1 VRYSPGWA
9 NPPLRL
15 YHGTLEAN
23 ARSIVSV
30 GVSVARGRPGTD
42 FGPGF
47 YTTSDP
53 DVAEEWAWRF
63 ESKRH
68 RRRTAVVAADLD
80 RDSLASLSW
89 LSFVRGD
96 EGADDFW
103 SFVAHCRSSVPHH
116 GRSARTARLYDAVMG
131 PVVAILNQR
140 VCIADTDQISFHT
153 PAAQAVLN
161 SAQWRFA

>member
-1 VRYSPGWA
+1 MRYSADWG
-9 NPPLRL
+9 NPPFRL

-53 DVAEEWAWRF
+53 EVAREWAWRL

-96 EGADDFW
+96 EDADDFW
-103 SFVAHCRSSVPHH
+103 RFVASCRRGALHH
-116 GRSARTARLYDAVMG
+116 GRSAPTPLYDAVMG

-140 VCIADTDQISFHT
+140 VCVVDTDQISFHT

-161 SAQWRFA
+161 SAHWSFA